1 MDVKSNITISALEK
15 FKTFLGLDK
24 KKEYEVAEEYK
35 EKKSILKH
43 LPYISKLKLKWWKS
57 TKGGNC

>member
-43 LPYISKLKLKWWKS
+43 LPYISKLK
-57 TKGGNC
+57 T